1 MVRRAMLAVGKGAR
15 GFTLVE
21 MLAVLA
27 VIGLI
32 AGLGFPRMQAALRQH
47 ELRLTVSSIG
57 GALRQARAEALRSQS
72 AAQFH
77 LGADGRHYG
86 IAAQAINQGHDT
98 AVPASITVSAP
109 PGGIRFF
116 GDGSSSGGRVVAASG
131 SRRVQ
136 FDIAAETGLFA
147 VSAG

>member
-1 MVRRAMLAVGKGAR
+1 MSAVGNGVR

-32 AGLGFPRMQAALRQH
+32 GGLGFPRMQAALRQQ
-47 ELRLTVSSIG
+47 ELRLTVSSVG
-57 GALRQARAEALRSQS
+57 GALRLARAEALRSQG

-77 LGADGRHYG
+77 LANDGRLYG
-86 IAAQAINQGHDT
+86 VATQVLRTARDT
-98 AVPASITVSAP
+98 PVPASITLSAP

-116 GDGSSSGGRVVAASG
+116 GDGSSSGGRVIAASG
-131 SRRVQ
+131 NRRVQ
-136 FDIAAETGLFA
+136 FDVAAETGLYT
-147 VSAG
+147 VNAG